1 MRHSCLLIFLLS
13 FASISV
19 ALADAPPPYVQV
31 QIDNFTQQIAQLQA
45 QKDLLV
51 RDLNAI
57 QGSSDDANVQ
67 FRKQQ
72 IQTQIDQV
80 NRQIT
85 FLEQQKANLMQSA
98 N

>member
-1 MRHSCLLIFLLS
+1 MRHYLLAFLLS
-13 FASISV
+13 LASTTV

-45 QKDLLV
+45 QKDLLTN
-51 RDLNAI
+51 DLNAV
-57 QGSSDDANVQ
+57 QGTTDDANVV
-67 FRKQQ
+67 FKKQQ
-72 IQTQIDQV
+72 IQAQIDQL

-98 N
+98 S